1 MPTSVHDATQWRSI
15 KDIYKKDA
23 STWQRTKA
31 VYVKNGAIWEK
42 VHEALSATA
51 SSSGDF
57 PLTASGTSGNTIT
70 TTASA
75 DVTAAGGWPSY
86 SYNWVEISY
95 VGGNPLDTRQAD
107 SPSNSSTTFSAN
119 SMSGSGGTSVFRCT
133 ITDTLGSRSIPVTID
148 VTVYFT
154 FT

>member
-31 VYVKNGAIWEK
+31 VYVKDGATWRK

-51 SSSGDF
+51 SASGGF
-57 PLTASGTSGNTIT
+57 PLTASGPSGTTIT

-75 DVTAAGGWPSY
+75 DVTAAGGWPPYSY
-86 SYNWVEISY
+86 SWVEISY
-95 VGGNPLDTRQAD
+95 TSGNPLDVRVVN
-107 SPSNSSTTFSAN
+107 SPGSSSSTFSA
-119 SMSGSGGTSVFRCT
+119 SSSHGGGGTSLFRCT

-148 VTVYFT
+148 VYVT
-154 FT
+154 FSFD

>member
-31 VYVKNGAIWEK
+31 VYVKDGATWRK

-51 SSSGDF
+51 SASGGF
-57 PLTASGTSGNTIT
+57 PLTASGPSGTTIT

-75 DVTAAGGWPSY
+75 DVTAAGGWPPYSY
-86 SYNWVEISY
+86 SWVEISY
-95 VGGNPLDTRQAD
+95 SGNPLDTRFAD
-107 SPSNSSTTFSAN
+107 SPSSSSSTFSA
-119 SMSGSGGTSVFRCT
+119 SSTAGSGGTSLFRCT

-148 VTVYFT
+148 VYVNFD
-154 FT
+154 FV

>member
-31 VYVKNGAIWEK
+31 VYVKNGATWEK
-42 VHEALSATA
+42 VHEALSATVSA
-51 SSSGDF
+51 SGGF
-57 PLTASGTSGNTIT
+57 PLTASGSSGNTI

-75 DVTAAGGWPSY
+75 DVTAAGGWPAYSY
-86 SYNWVEISY
+86 SWVETSY
-95 VGGNPLDTRQAD
+95 SGNPLDTRSAD
-107 SPSNSSTTFSAN
+107 NPSSSSTTFSAN
-119 SMSGSGGTSVFRCT
+119 SSGGGGSSVFRCT

-148 VTVYFT
+148 VNVNFN
-154 FT
+154 FS

>member
-31 VYVKNGAIWEK
+31 VYVKNGAIWIK

-51 SSSGDF
+51 SASGGF
-57 PLTASGTSGNTIT
+57 PLFVSGASGNTIT
-70 TTASA
+70 TVSA

-95 VGGNPLDTRQAD
+95 SGNPLDARQAD
-107 SPSNSSTTFSAN
+107 YPSSSSTTFSAN
-119 SMSGSGGTSVFRCT
+119 SMIGSGGTSLFRCT

-154 FT
+154 FYT